1 MKLIKKFLI
10 TAVAAMPVFLCSC
23 PGDSCVDEHDPRGY
37 VVKMKNDYTDK
48 VLARMSVYKEDTS
61 YCCVTVKEHT
71 LKITEDYY
79 KLRSHPYDMVVYT
92 SINSEE
98 WDNSLLDSLSKYV
111 IDTNPFEEVY
121 AFYKVD
127 YSSEELKKI
136 INNGELNKL
145 ERVR

>member
-1 MKLIKKFLI
+1 
-10 TAVAAMPVFLCSC
+10 
-23 PGDSCVDEHDPRGY
+23 
-37 VVKMKNDYTDK
+37 
-48 VLARMSVYKEDTS
+48 
-61 YCCVTVKEHT
+61 
-71 LKITEDYY
+71 
-79 KLRSHPYDMVVYT
+79 MVVYT
-92 SINSEE
+92 SIYSEE